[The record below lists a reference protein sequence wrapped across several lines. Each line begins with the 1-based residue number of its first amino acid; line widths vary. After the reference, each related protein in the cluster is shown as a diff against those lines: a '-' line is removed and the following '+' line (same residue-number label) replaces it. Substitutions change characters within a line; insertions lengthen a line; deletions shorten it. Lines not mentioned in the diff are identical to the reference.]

1 MHTTV
6 LQTRRI
12 WSKLL
17 PAEFI
22 ASCFGVCVTPRALQ
36 TATWLGGRRLEAV
49 LSGMVMVHRFFFLE
63 QHFMCVVLT
72 QPEGSPSMRNLVPT
86 KTSTTQHRVQLESSP
101 LDSPH
106 QHNGPLHLQ
115 LNLARFGFC
124 PPTSTMGENWE
135 IKHLRDLPDFMFPE
149 KQYVGLR
156 VFWPCTA
163 SVLGGMW

>member
-1 MHTTV
+1 MFWCVCNTTS
-6 LQTRRI
+6 LADRHM
-12 WSKLL
+12 
-17 PAEFI
+17 A
-22 ASCFGVCVTPRALQ
+22 
-36 TATWLGGRRLEAV
+36 GRQEARGST
-49 LSGMVMVHRFFFLE
+49 LRYGDGAQIFFLE
-63 QHFMCVVLT
+63 QRFMCVVLT

-106 QHNGPLHLQ
+106 QHNRPLHLQ
-115 LNLARFGFC
+115 INLARFGFC
-124 PPTSTMGENWE
+124 PPNSTMGENWE